1 MENVETI
8 LEGLL
13 ELVRLDLQ
21 LRKTGKETA
30 KRRQV
35 KDAIN
40 SVRAKVPEPILGH
53 FDRQKS
59 RGKLGIAPVRGG
71 VCGACHLKM
80 PLGHVANCVTSR
92 MISPCVITAAH
103 IFICLRIKWLCR
115 QCASPRWQGSSK
127 NTPNARLGASATV
140 LTLRAELFQRNLAT
154 SEV

>member
-21 LRKTGKETA
+21 SRKTDKDIAE
-30 KRRQV
+30 RRQV

-40 SVRAKVPEPILGH
+40 SVRAKLPQPILAH

-80 PLGHVANCVTSR
+80 PLGHVAELHHKQDDLALCDNCGTYIYLPPDEMVV
-92 MISPCVITAAH
+92 SPMPPP
-103 IFICLRIKWLCR
+103 CR
-115 QCASPRWQGSSK
+115 RRGRAR
-127 NTPNARLGASATV
+127 TP
-140 LTLRAELFQRNLAT
+140 LTH
-154 SEV
+154 V